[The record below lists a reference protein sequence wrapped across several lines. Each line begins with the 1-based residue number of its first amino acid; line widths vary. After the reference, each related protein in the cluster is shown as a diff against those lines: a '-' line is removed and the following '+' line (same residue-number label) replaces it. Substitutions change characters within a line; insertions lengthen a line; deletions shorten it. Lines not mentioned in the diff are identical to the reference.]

1 MQIARLSLFDVNKKR
16 LLFRAFPF
24 RFRQSGESLRNPS
37 GFLQR
42 PSPAVI
48 ELHRIQKK
56 LPQRMVCMRQVR
68 AFSETI
74 VLSLLLS
81 SCAVFRL
88 PPEESTDNRP
98 RIPGSGDIG
107 GP

>member
-56 LPQRMVCMRQVR
+56 LPQRMVMHET
-68 AFSETI
+68 SESILGNDCPVT
-74 VLSLLLS
+74 VAL
-81 SCAVFRL
+81 FL
-88 PPEESTDNRP
+88 PLASPTATRREH
-98 RIPGSGDIG
+98 
-107 GP
+107 